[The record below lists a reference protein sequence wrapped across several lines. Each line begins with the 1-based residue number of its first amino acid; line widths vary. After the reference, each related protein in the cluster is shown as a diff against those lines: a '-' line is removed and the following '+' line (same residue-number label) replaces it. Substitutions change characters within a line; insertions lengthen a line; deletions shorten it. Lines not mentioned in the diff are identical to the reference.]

1 MKLNELKPKTRKK
14 PVRRGQ
20 GNGTGHG
27 TFSGRGCKGQ
37 KARTGKNVRVGFEGG
52 QTPLIQRMPKR
63 RGFTSNKPEV
73 KVISIESLEEHFKA
87 GEIVSVKSLLEKGMI
102 KKVASVKILG
112 DGELTKKLEI
122 SAEVKVSK
130 SAKAAIEGAGG
141 KVRELER

>member
-14 PVRRGQ
+14 PLRRGQ
-20 GNGTGHG
+20 GNGSGHG

-63 RGFTSNKPEV
+63 RGFKSRNAALQIV
-73 KVISIESLEEHFKA
+73 SLEALEVHFNA
-87 GEIVSVKSLLEKGMI
+87 GDVVSTKTLLAKGLIEKLSP
-102 KKVASVKILG
+102 AKILG

-122 SAEVKVSK
+122 SAEVSTSK
-130 SAKAAIEGAGG
+130 SAKAAIEQAGG
-141 KVRELER
+141 SVKSI

>member
-1 MKLNELKPKTRKK
+1 MKLTELKPKVKK
-14 PVRRGQ
+14 ADQLRRGQ

-63 RGFTSNKPEV
+63 RGFKSNKPV
-73 KVISIESLEEHFKA
+73 FQVVNLGALEEHFDT
-87 GEIVSVKSLLEKGMI
+87 GETVSLKTLLAKGLI
-102 KKVASVKILG
+102 GKTTSVKILG

-122 SAEVKVSK
+122 SKEVKVSK
-130 SAKAAIEGAGG
+130 SAKEAIEKAGG
-141 KVRELER
+141 KLATRD